1 MSPQEGCVGKSILW
15 PIIAMSG
22 SLADDLADT
31 AFQLAAELD
40 CEDTPRPAKRARF
53 MGTVCPCQL

>member
-1 MSPQEGCVGKSILW
+1 VGKSILW

-40 CEDTPRPAKRARF
+40 REDTPRPAKRARF